1 MLPIEDQT
9 VACRCA
15 MFDNFAVLVT
25 PSINRVV
32 EFAKRIPG
40 SYSFCDIS
48 CDSIASRLISFYLCL
63 LLIALVFR
71 PYALQWRL
79 LRSCSTTMT
88 LAWKQAELICWSD
101 R

>member
-1 MLPIEDQT
+1 MLPVDGQT

-40 SYSFCDIS
+40 S
-48 CDSIASRLISFYLCL
+48 
-63 LLIALVFR
+63 
-71 PYALQWRL
+71 
-79 LRSCSTTMT
+79 CSTFSDIGCCIYTI
-88 LAWKQAELICWSD
+88 LLCFCFLLVSVAYCFGLVPYHNLHFLLSD
-101 R
+101 RCCLF